1 MEAARA
7 YLEAGAAGLPCAD
20 LAVELARAVLGR
32 PDIQLALQVLNG
44 GPFAHAQATELASR
58 VLEAGDTARA
68 HLVKSRD
75 DSRA

>member
-1 MEAARA
+1 V
-7 YLEAGAAGLPCAD
+7 LE
-20 LAVELARAVLGR
+20 
-32 PDIQLALQVLNG
+32 G
-44 GPFAHAQATELASR
+44 GPFAHARATQLACR